1 MHSREKLNEKR
12 RKSISLF
19 NCRYQSISSLVACVF
34 FAILLILNYVPS
46 SYYLAN
52 AAYVKATPAAN
63 GPTVNDPALKV
74 ERVLSGEL
82 RIPTSMAF
90 LGPNDILV
98 LEKNKGTVDRII
110 NGKLL
115 PQPLL
120 QIPNIAN
127 EEVEWGLL
135 GIAIDRRTNDAS
147 GPTYVFLYYTEK
159 GSDGVRPANHLYRY
173 ELSAD
178 GSKLVNPLLLL
189 NLPANSPDPQGESN
203 HDGGKIVIG
212 PDHNV
217 YTAIGDVGGHN
228 GQAQNERDGARLD
241 GTSGILRVTEQGQ
254 PVSPIPLGD
263 EDPTKVYYA
272 YGVRNSFGFD
282 FDPLTG
288 NLWDTENGADD
299 NDEINLVQP
308 GFNSGWI
315 KVMGF
320 APAGFKA
327 NEQLLSFS
335 GKGKY
340 HDPQFVWKQT
350 IGPTALKFLNSD
362 RLGKQYEN
370 TIFSGDV
377 NTGNLYNFKLSADRT
392 SLALSG
398 DLSDQIAD
406 TRAELQPVIFGQ
418 GFGVITDIQVGP
430 GDGYLYVLTYDGSIY
445 RILPNR

>member
-1 MHSREKLNEKR
+1 MFNLDELSEEKKG
-12 RKSISLF
+12 KSILSIHKCQFVLSLF
-19 NCRYQSISSLVACVF
+19 TCMF
-34 FAILLILNYVPS
+34 FAAIMILNHVPGS
-46 SYYLAN
+46 TYLAN
-52 AAYVKATPAAN
+52 AAYVKSTPAAN
-63 GPTVNDPALKV
+63 GPTVNDPSLRV
-74 ERVLSGEL
+74 ERVVSGEL

-98 LEKNKGTVDRII
+98 LEKNKGTVDRIV

-127 EEVEWGLL
+127 AEVEWGLL
-135 GIAIDRRTNDAS
+135 GIAIDKRGNDAGS
-147 GPTYVFLYYTEK
+147 PTYVFLYYTEK
-159 GSDGVRPANHLYRY
+159 GPGGERPANHVYRY
-173 ELSAD
+173 KLSSD
-178 GSKLVNPLLLL
+178 STKLEDPLLLL

-212 PDHNV
+212 PDHNIYMV
-217 YTAIGDVGGHN
+217 IGDVGGHD
-228 GQAQNERDGARLD
+228 GQAQNNKDRARLD
-241 GTSGILRVTEQGQ
+241 GTSGILRVTEDGQ
-254 PVSPIPLGD
+254 PVSPILLGD

-272 YGVRNSFGFD
+272 YGIRNSFGID

-288 NLWDTENGADD
+288 NLWDTENGADA
-299 NDEINLVQP
+299 NDEINIVQP

-320 APAGFKA
+320 SPAGFEP
-327 NEQLLSFS
+327 NEQLVSYN

-340 HDPQFVWKQT
+340 QDPQFVWRQT

-377 NTGNLYNFKLSADRT
+377 NTGNLYNFKLNSDRT

-398 DLSDQIAD
+398 GLSDKVAD
-406 TRAELQPVIFGQ
+406 TRDELQPVIFGQ
-418 GFGVITDIQVGP
+418 GFGVITDIKVGA
-430 GDGYLYVLTYDGSIY
+430 GDGYLYILTYDGSIY
-445 RILPNR
+445 RIVPN